1 MLKAVLFDFGGVL
14 TTSPF
19 EAFNRYERARG
30 LPLDCIRRIN
40 AQNPDDNAWARF
52 ESSRISAEEFDSA
65 FAAEAQQAGF
75 DICGRDVIAL
85 LGGELR
91 PRMVDMLKR
100 CKERYRVACLTNNVR
115 SGLGAGM
122 VRDPEKADAIAAV
135 MQLFDLVLE
144 SSKEGVRKPDP
155 RFYQLACGRLGID
168 PSEALFLDDL
178 GVNLKSARAL
188 GMRTI
193 KVVSEAQAIAELSA
207 VLRDA

>member
-1 MLKAVLFDFGGVL
+1 MLKAVLFDFGGVI

-40 AQNPDDNAWARF
+40 AQNPDDNAWACF
-52 ESSRISAEEFDSA
+52 ESSRISPEEFDTA
-65 FAAEAQQAGF
+65 FAEEARKAGF
-75 DICGRDVIAL
+75 DIRGRDVIAL
-85 LGGELR
+85 LGGDLR
-91 PRMVDMLKR
+91 PRMVEMLKR

-115 SGLGAGM
+115 SGMGAGM
-122 VRDPEKADAIAAV
+122 VRDPEKAEAIAAV

-144 SSKEGVRKPDP
+144 SSKEGLRKPDP
-155 RFYQLACGRLGID
+155 RFYRLACERLDIA
-168 PSEALFLDDL
+168 PTEALFLDDL

-193 KVVSEAQAIAELSA
+193 KVVSEEQALRDLSA
-207 VLRDA
+207 VLREA